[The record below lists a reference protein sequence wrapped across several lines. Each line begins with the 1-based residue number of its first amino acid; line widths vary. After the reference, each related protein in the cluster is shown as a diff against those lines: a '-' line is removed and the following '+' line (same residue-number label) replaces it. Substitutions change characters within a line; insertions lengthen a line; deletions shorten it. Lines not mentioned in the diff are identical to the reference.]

1 MLKVGITG
9 GIGTGKSTVSQMFAA
24 KGIAVYDSDLRA
36 KTIMLD
42 NEQLVGELKNEFGE
56 KVYVNGQLNR
66 TFLAK
71 IVFDSK
77 NKLAKLNSI
86 VHPFVANDF
95 SSWLLNQNSK
105 FILKEAAILFES
117 GAYLAVDK
125 VVLVTCPLSIRIDR
139 VSKRDGIS
147 EKDIMK
153 RVNNQMQEKEKAG
166 LSDFVIDNKYSL
178 ESLQKQVDDVYLKL
192 MELV

>member
-66 TFLAK
+66 SFLAK

-86 VHPFVANDF
+86 VHPYVANDF

-105 FILKEAAILFES
+105 FILKEAAILFEAS
-117 GAYLAVDK
+117 SYKNLDYVICVTAKLQERINRVMQRDEVDSNSVEK
-125 VVLVTCPLSIRIDR
+125 RI
-139 VSKRDGIS
+139 S
-147 EKDIMK
+147 M
-153 RVNNQMQEKEKAG
+153 QMSQIEKEK
-166 LSDFVIDNKYSL
+166 LSDFIIFNSNDNLVLPQIIKVL
-178 ESLQKQVDDVYLKL
+178 KKIFDLQ
-192 MELV
+192 